1 MRRPRACCT
10 TICRIAANNYL
21 WRLNSAAA
29 GPLKIA
35 FRERFASLAAAE
47 FLRYA
52 NHSKLTRFG
61 VLDDLRRH

>member
-1 MRRPRACCT
+1 MSGAEWLCLVTSIEPLENGA
-10 TICRIAANNYL
+10 
-21 WRLNSAAA
+21 WR
-29 GPLKIA
+29 K
-35 FRERFASLAAAE
+35 FASLAAAE